1 MSETRYDWLADR
13 WVIFAPHR
21 SQRPDEFVM
30 TSSPSSAMSKP
41 CPFCMGQESQT
52 PSEVLVLPRRSVARQ
67 PWLVRVVPNKY
78 PALEPLP
85 EFFDRSK
92 FDNVTEV
99 PESLSYASPTSDRG
113 NVATIEIA
121 KTSVLFDRR
130 KLQGAHE
137 VIIESPEHLNSLTE
151 LSESHALLVF
161 EAFRKRLIHWRAHDS
176 LHYSVVF
183 KNMGPEAGASLSHTH
198 SQLIATNFVPPDVQ
212 RSCQRQQEYLDTHQR
227 GYFEDMIAQEL
238 AAKERIILQS
248 PNFVAVVPFASQ
260 IPYFVW
266 VLPRVR
272 QARFEEVNDRIL
284 AEFTTIVRRMLRALE
299 TLFPNVA
306 YNFVLHSSPFSPCWD
321 QVFHWRMEIF
331 PRLTKVA
338 GFEWGSDCYINP
350 VLPEFA
356 AKELAKWT

>member
-21 SQRPDEFVM
+21 SQRPDEFV
-30 TSSPSSAMSKP
+30 TVASPASPSSLE
-41 CPFCMGQESQT
+41 CPFCVGHESQT
-52 PSEVLVLPRRSVARQ
+52 PSEVLVLPRRSGALQ

-85 EFFDRSK
+85 EFFGQSK
-92 FDNVTEV
+92 FKNLPND
-99 PESLSYASPTSDRG
+99 PLSLASATGPAMVS
-113 NVATIEIA
+113 NVATIEQPM
-121 KTSVLFDRR
+121 TSVLFSRR

-176 LHYSVVF
+176 LHYSVIF
-183 KNMGPEAGASLSHTH
+183 KNMGPEAGASLSHSH

-212 RSCQRQQEYLDTHQR
+212 RSCQRQQEYLETHRR
-227 GYFEDMIAQEL
+227 GYFQDMIAQEL

-248 PNFVAVVPFASQ
+248 QNFIALVPFASQ
-260 IPYFVW
+260 VPYFVW
-266 VLPRVR
+266 VLPRVQ
-272 QARFEEVNDRIL
+272 QARFEEVNDRTL
-284 AEFTTIVRRMLRALE
+284 AEFSTIVRRMLRALE
-299 TLFPNVA
+299 TLFPDVA
-306 YNFVLHSSPFSPCWD
+306 YNFVLHTSPFAPCWD
-321 QVFHWRMEIF
+321 RAFHWRMEIF

-338 GFEWGSDCYINP
+338 GFEWGSDCFINP

-356 AKELAKWT
+356 AKELAKWA

>member
-21 SQRPDEFVM
+21 SQRPDEFV
-30 TSSPSSAMSKP
+30 TVGPINYSANAV
-41 CPFCMGQESQT
+41 CPFCLGQEHQT
-52 PSEVLVLPRRSVARQ
+52 PGEVLALPRGAGLRI
-67 PWLVRVVPNKY
+67 PWQVRVVPNKY

-85 EFFDRSK
+85 EFLEQPSYKHYRGEG
-92 FDNVTEV
+92 V
-99 PESLSYASPTSDRG
+99 SLKQTGS
-113 NVATIEIA
+113 VATLVTTELP
-121 KTSVLFDRR
+121 KTSVLFNRR

-151 LSESHALLVF
+151 VSESHALLVF
-161 EAFRKRLIHWRAHDS
+161 EAYRRRLIHWRAHDS

-183 KNMGPEAGASLSHTH
+183 KNVGPEAGASLSHTH

-212 RSCQRQQEYLDTHQR
+212 RSCERQQQYRESHAR

-238 AAKERIILQS
+238 IAKDRIVLQS

-260 IPYFVW
+260 IPYFIW
-266 VLPRVR
+266 IIPRVQ
-272 QARFEEVNDRIL
+272 QARFEEVSDKKL
-284 AEFTTIVRRMLRALE
+284 AEFSTIVRRVLRALE

-306 YNFVLHSSPFSPCWD
+306 YNFVLHTSPFNECWD
-321 QVFHWRMEIF
+321 RVFHWRMEVF

-338 GFEWGSDCYINP
+338 GFEWGSDCFINP

-356 AKELAKWT
+356 AKQLAKWA